1 MKLTGNHT
9 IKAPASLIW
18 EMLMDPDTLAKITPA
33 IDKLELIGDDT
44 YNAVADVRIGPVKG
58 SFTGKVQ
65 IKDKN
70 PTESFTLAVN
80 QESKIGNAKAE
91 IVLNLSSPS
100 DQETEI
106 KFEGDVKLSGLL
118 ATTGQRVISGV
129 ANMLSK
135 QFFKALDEEVAART
149 A

>member
-9 IKAPASLIW
+9 VKAPANVIW
-18 EMLMDPDTLAKITPA
+18 EMLMDPVTLAKITPA
-33 IDKLELIGDDT
+33 IDKLELTGEDT
-44 YNAVADVRIGPVKG
+44 YNAIADVRIGPVKG
-58 SFTGKVQ
+58 SFSGKVQ
-65 IKDKN
+65 IKDKK
-70 PTESFTLAVN
+70 PTDSFTLAVN

-91 IVLNLSSPS
+91 ITLNLSSPS
-100 DQETEI
+100 DNETEI

-135 QFFKALDEEVAART
+135 QFFKSLDEEVAART